1 MASDSSHDCSQN
13 KEPSWEHDAV
23 ETEDEWEWNSLD
35 PTDGPDTVVLIGAGA
50 SADLSLPTGE
60 RLHAVLSEEL
70 GPLYRN
76 LAEAVF
82 PDGDV
87 DVERLFRM
95 VELVH
100 SIETEGRPAERRSSS
115 EQVDVSRL
123 VEKWIPKLDD
133 YFASQASVRVG
144 TPSGSVIDNLWS
156 ALLHL
161 LWLGPNAKEDP
172 RYLAWMLKSLK
183 GGTVITI
190 NYDNALEWT
199 TTRGVWIPIHGGVL
213 PLDRAR
219 QIPGWPHN
227 EDAVRIVK
235 LHGALEWAR
244 NPHTGDVRH
253 IGPDEIVIRQNQ
265 RDLVRAEPPGIIF
278 GAGSKLR
285 ADGPYL
291 DLYVEA
297 KGHLARAHRL
307 IVIGYGWRDFHVNE
321 LVRRW
326 VVGASQPSLLRIS
339 DFDGCQTPPD
349 VEEWVRANDHVQ
361 LDVVHGPARQAMRA
375 LMRPTTGLL
384 S

>member
-1 MASDSSHDCSQN
+1 MA
-13 KEPSWEHDAV
+13 
-23 ETEDEWEWNSLD
+23 TEEDWEWDTLD
-35 PTDGPDTVVLIGAGA
+35 PTDGQDTVVVLGAGA
-50 SADLSLPTGE
+50 SADVGLPAAA

-87 DVERLFRM
+87 DVERLFRV
-95 VELVH
+95 VELIH
-100 SIETEGRPAERRSSS
+100 SVETERRPTERRSYS
-115 EQVDVSRL
+115 EQIDVARL
-123 VEKWIPKLDD
+123 VELWIPKLHD
-133 YFASQASVRVG
+133 YFASQSSVRVG
-144 TPSGSVIDNLWS
+144 SPSGSVLDNLWS
-156 ALLHL
+156 ALLSL
-161 LWLGPNAKEDP
+161 LWLTPNAKQDP

-183 GGTVITI
+183 GGTVVTI

-199 TTRGVWIPIHGGVL
+199 ATSGAFIPVHGGFA
-213 PLDRAR
+213 PLDRTR

-235 LHGALEWAR
+235 LHGSLEWAR
-244 NPHTGDVRH
+244 NPRTGDVRLV
-253 IGPDEIVIRQNQ
+253 GPEEIIMRRNQ

-278 GAGSKLR
+278 GAGNKLR

-307 IVIGYGWRDFHVNE
+307 IVIGYGWGDFHVNE

-326 VVGASQPSLLRIS
+326 VARASEPSLLRIS
-339 DFDGCQTPPD
+339 DFDGHQTPPAA
-349 VEEWVRANDHVQ
+349 ERWVRENDYVQ
-361 LDVVHGPARQAMRA
+361 LDIVEGSARQGMRA
-375 LMRPTTGLL
+375 LMRPTAELL

>member
-1 MASDSSHDCSQN
+1 
-13 KEPSWEHDAV
+13 V
-23 ETEDEWEWNSLD
+23 ETQDEWEWDSLD
-35 PTDGPDTVVLIGAGA
+35 PTDGPDTVVLLGAGA
-50 SADLSLPTGE
+50 SADVGLPTGE
-60 RLHAVLSEEL
+60 RLHALLSDEL

-87 DVERLFRM
+87 DVERLFRV
-95 VELVH
+95 VELLH
-100 SIETEGRPAERRSSS
+100 SIETEGRPTERRSSS
-115 EQVDVSRL
+115 EQVDVARL

-133 YFASQASVRVG
+133 YFASQSSVRFG

-161 LWLGPNAKEDP
+161 LWLEPNGTEDP

-183 GGTVITI
+183 GGTVISI
-190 NYDNALEWT
+190 NYDNALKWT
-199 TTRGVWIPIHGGVL
+199 STRGVWIPIHEKVA

-219 QIPGWPHN
+219 LIPGWPHN
-227 EDAVRIVK
+227 EDAVRIVR
-235 LHGALEWAR
+235 LHGSLEWAR
-244 NPHTGDVRH
+244 NPHTGDVRLV
-253 IGPDEIVIRQNQ
+253 GPDEIVMRQNQ
-265 RDLVRAEPPGIIF
+265 HDLVRGEPPGIIF
-278 GAGSKLR
+278 GAGNKLR

-297 KGHLARAHRL
+297 KGHLARTHRL

-326 VVGASQPSLLRIS
+326 VVGANQPSLLRIS
-339 DFDGCQTPPD
+339 DFDGRQTPTII
-349 VEEWVRANDHVQ
+349 EEWVRANDHVQ
-361 LDVVHGPARQAMRA
+361 LDIVEGPAKEQMRA
-375 LMRPTTGLL
+375 LMCPTARLL